1 MITPA
6 SGGDTG
12 VNSRG
17 SDRKILLSDMP
28 ANADSDSDLED
39 VPDELL
45 PDGYHDDNIIDVTIG
60 A

>member
-1 MITPA
+1 
-6 SGGDTG
+6 
-12 VNSRG
+12 
-17 SDRKILLSDMP
+17 MP